1 MNWRKALWLL
11 PPLMLGVAA
20 LVVAPRLQ
28 QAPHRIEPV
37 ERAVPVRTLV
47 IEPMTVRPSAVGFGA
62 VKPVRTWEAVAE
74 VPGQVVWVADALKNG
89 HTVSAGDAL
98 LRIDDSPYRLAI
110 AQIDAQVAVSETQ
123 ERATRASLSIA
134 ERDHALLRDDL
145 KRKRDLAARG
155 TTTQTAVE
163 AAERQLIGAEIQLQ
177 NLRNTLALN
186 LVEREGLSVQRAI
199 ATLDLDRTEVVA
211 PFDARITEVR
221 ISEAQYANRGQLLF
235 SADGLDAVEVEAR
248 FPIGMLRPLM
258 SAVSPG
264 ALPDPARALRQLEA
278 RVTLRTATHAVDW
291 PARIDRSSGSVDPQT
306 QTIGVVAVVDDA
318 AAAAR
323 PTERP
328 SLFRNTFVEVELV
341 APALEG
347 KIVIP
352 VSVVCSGQVMVVDAD
367 ERLAFRDVEL
377 AFSSGSYAVVSKGLE
392 SGDRVVVSD
401 LQSSMQGMLL
411 APRDDPQIRAQ
422 LLEAAGA

>member
-1 MNWRKALWLL
+1 MNWKKALWLL
-11 PPLMLGVAA
+11 PPLVLGVAA

-89 HTVSAGDAL
+89 HTVPAGDAL
-98 LRIDDSPYRLAI
+98 LRIDDSQYRLAI
-110 AQIDAQVAVSETQ
+110 AQIEAQVVASETQ

-134 ERDHALLRDDL
+134 E
-145 KRKRDLAARG
+145 RDLAARG

-221 ISEAQYANRGQLLF
+221 IGEAQYANRGQLLF

-264 ALPDPARALRQLEA
+264 AVPDPARALRELEA

-323 PTERP
+323 PAERP

-341 APALEG
+341 APALEDQ
-347 KIVIP
+347 IVIP
-352 VSVVCSGQVMVVDAD
+352 VSILRSGQVMVVDAD
-367 ERLAFRDVEL
+367 ERLAFRDVSL

-392 SGDRVVVSD
+392 PGDRVVVSD
-401 LQSSMQGMLL
+401 LPAPIQGMLL
-411 APRDDPQIRAQ
+411 APRDDERIRTQ
-422 LLEAAGA
+422 LREAAGA

>member
-1 MNWRKALWLL
+1 MNWKKAIWLL
-11 PPLMLGVAA
+11 PPLVLGVAA

-28 QAPHRIEPV
+28 QAPDRVEPV
-37 ERAVPVRTLV
+37 ERAVPVRTMV
-47 IEPMTVRPSAVGFGA
+47 VEPMTVRPSAIGFGA
-62 VKPVRTWEAVAE
+62 AKPVRTWEAVAE
-74 VPGQVVWVADALKNG
+74 VPGQVVWVAEALKN
-89 HTVSAGDAL
+89 
-98 LRIDDSPYRLAI
+98 
-110 AQIDAQVAVSETQ
+110 AQVAVSEAQ
-123 ERATRASLSIA
+123 ERASRTSLAIA
-134 ERDHALLRDDL
+134 ERDHVLLRDDL

-199 ATLDLDRTEVVA
+199 AALDLARTRVLA

-221 ISEAQYANRGQLLF
+221 IGEAQYANRGQLLF

-264 ALPDPARALRQLEA
+264 ALPDPARALRELDA

-291 PARIDRSSGSVDPQT
+291 LARIDRSSGSVDPQT
-306 QTIGVVAVVDDA
+306 QTIGVVVVIDDA
-318 AAAAR
+318 AAVAR
-323 PTERP
+323 PGERP
-328 SLFRNTFVEVELV
+328 SLFRNTFVEVALV

-347 KIVIP
+347 QIVIP
-352 VSVVCSGQVMVVDAD
+352 VSVVRNGRVMIVDAD
-367 ERLAFRDVEL
+367 DRLAFREVEL
-377 AFSSGSYAVVSKGLE
+377 AFSSGGFAVVTNGL
-392 SGDRVVVSD
+392 SPGDRVVVSD
-401 LQSSMQGMLL
+401 LQAPIQGMLL
-411 APRDDPQIRAQ
+411 APRNDERIRSQ
-422 LLEAAGA
+422 LLAATGA